1 MKMPNNLNAAVA
13 SLTAIALLA
22 CWGCGKPT
30 TSPPNPSGKAT
41 KLVATHSIG
50 LCNLIMF
57 VEVEKQMARD
67 LGAEVELKF
76 IPNPGD
82 HAAALASGTV
92 DVAVTPFSNVL
103 SARGNGAPIKI
114 ISGCGL
120 NGLYIVTQPE
130 IDDWKKLAGKKIGTF
145 RSDTLEVMAYDA
157 MKKAGFKADDFQLVY
172 FTDPFEFIQAFRAKR
187 LDAITLVEPYVTQLV
202 TEGKGRVL
210 AKGQDVWG
218 GTHPD
223 CVLVASQAAIKDK
236 REALKSLIA
245 GLLKAEAMIETNM
258 PAATALCATKYYKS
272 TEADIAM
279 AASSQ
284 PPGVDIRDQQRFIM
298 NRGSSLLE
306 LGYLKHPADTNL
318 FDFSMLTEVIKEH
331 PEIYS
336 QVAVKAK

>member
-1 MKMPNNLNAAVA
+1 MRARDSRLADRLMFVVSVTTNLSQRIAGRLVQLPAPVTFILSQLGSRHDAHFYSTSLTVCGYGHKTIRVLMKMPNNLNAAVA

-57 VEVEKQMARD
+57 VEVDKQMARD

-130 IDDWKKLAGKKIGTF
+130 IDDWKKLAGKKIGT
-145 RSDTLEVMAYDA
+145 
-157 MKKAGFKADDFQLVY
+157 
-172 FTDPFEFIQAFRAKR
+172 
-187 LDAITLVEPYVTQLV
+187 
-202 TEGKGRVL
+202 
-210 AKGQDVWG
+210 
-218 GTHPD
+218 
-223 CVLVASQAAIKDK
+223 
-236 REALKSLIA
+236 
-245 GLLKAEAMIETNM
+245 
-258 PAATALCATKYYKS
+258 
-272 TEADIAM
+272 
-279 AASSQ
+279 
-284 PPGVDIRDQQRFIM
+284 
-298 NRGSSLLE
+298 
-306 LGYLKHPADTNL
+306 
-318 FDFSMLTEVIKEH
+318 
-331 PEIYS
+331 
-336 QVAVKAK
+336 